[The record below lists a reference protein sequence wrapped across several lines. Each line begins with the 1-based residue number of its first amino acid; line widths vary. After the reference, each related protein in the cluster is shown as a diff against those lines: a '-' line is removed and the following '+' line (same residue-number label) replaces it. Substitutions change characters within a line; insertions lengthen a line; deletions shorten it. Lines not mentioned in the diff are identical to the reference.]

1 MSTMLVR
8 AFTGT
13 LLLAAMATGCS
24 DNGSGASGSAVEPKA
39 TTSSSPRPVAGAV
52 GSEECSLKR
61 RQLSL
66 VVRDWGRV
74 YGSIS
79 RGDHSTYT
87 GAFVARLGTIQ
98 KDAAGCNGSIALGR
112 FQQAARRIDVDSSRP
127 SPGYPL
133 YDEAIA
139 QGNAWLKELGYGINA
154 LSVD

>member
-1 MSTMLVR
+1 MSMMLVR
-8 AFTGT
+8 AFTGA
-13 LLLAAMATGCS
+13 LLLAALATGCS

-52 GSEECSLKR
+52 GSQECNLNR

-87 GAFVARLGTIQ
+87 GAFVTRLGTIQ
-98 KDAAGCNGSIALGR
+98 KDAAGCNGSVALGR
-112 FQQAARRIDVDSSRP
+112 FQQVARRIDVASSRS

-133 YDEAIA
+133 YDEAITL
-139 QGNAWLKELGYGINA
+139 GNAWLKEVGYDTNA
-154 LSVD
+154 LTVD